1 MFQLFLSVGFLAAML
16 AVSEAGFRWAR
27 HSSAGMNAETKSSI
41 QSAETAI
48 LGVLALLL
56 GFTMAM
62 SVSRFDTRRH
72 LVLEEANAI
81 GTSYLRAQLIPA
93 PEGPELTRLI
103 RSYVSSRLE
112 YAKTLNVERI
122 AAARRDTERL
132 QQQIWAQANSFV
144 QKDVH
149 SIPAGL
155 LLQSLNETFD
165 LDAARWTALASH
177 VPRSVTFLDAIIA
190 MLAILFVGYG
200 FGLAGARNVLSIFI
214 LSAAITAVLSVVVD
228 LDQPRQGLI
237 QVSQQPML
245 DLQQH
250 LSGR

>member
-1 MFQLFLSVGFLAAML
+1 
-16 AVSEAGFRWAR
+16 
-27 HSSAGMNAETKSSI
+27 
-41 QSAETAI
+41 
-48 LGVLALLL
+48 
-56 GFTMAM
+56 
-62 SVSRFDTRRH
+62 
-72 LVLEEANAI
+72 
-81 GTSYLRAQLIPA
+81 
-93 PEGPELTRLI
+93 LI

-237 QVSQQPML
+237 QVSQHPML